1 MAFERPE
8 ISHLPHGGGGR
19 YLASIAGEPAAGYLE
34 WEDGGAHVR
43 VATHTVVPGK
53 LRGRGIAAALVE
65 HLIADARAEGFR
77 IVPQC
82 SYVAA
87 SFARHPEWA
96 DLRAG

>member
-1 MAFERPE
+1 MHEQVE
-8 ISHLPHGGGGR
+8 IVRQHQEHGGR

-43 VATHTVVPGK
+43 VATHTVVRGT
-53 LRGRGIAAALVE
+53 LRRRGIAAALVE